1 LIERLKSQKGGVTL
15 CIVAVAF
22 LAISSAVSGCSLD
35 DIIKADVPK
44 GIQQALNTEE
54 RVPMSQAEMTW
65 DEWLQWVDNQ
75 SRRFADEIDR
85 GTEAVALIQS
95 ITDTGIGVLGEA
107 SSTLP
112 GGALISTGL
121 ALAGGLMLRRPGEEK
136 RVSKEKESSFTAGL
150 EEGKKLLSGTVA
162 ELMLKN
168 KKSE

>member
-1 LIERLKSQKGGVTL
+1 MIDRLKSQKGGL
-15 CIVAVAF
+15 IVCLIAVAF
-22 LAISSAVSGCSLD
+22 LAVSSAVSGCSLD
-35 DIIKADVPK
+35 DIISADVPK

-54 RVPMSQAEMTW
+54 SVPMSQAEMTW

-85 GTEAVALIQS
+85 GKEAVALMQS
-95 ITDTGIGVLGEA
+95 LTETGIGALGDA
-107 SSTLP
+107 SSALP

-136 RVSKEKESSFTAGL
+136 RVSKEKESSYKAGL

-162 ELMLKN
+162 DLMLKA
-168 KKSE
+168 KKPE